1 MRRIRK
7 SMIQICYCLVISLLF
22 TACSETESDG
32 TNENIELLEP
42 VGVTADYDVVAQR
55 NMYSV
60 EVYNCSVN
68 PVVTEYSFSK
78 EQTFKSYGAIPGQS
92 VEAGDALVYAETK
105 TLDKQTETAED
116 AIEDLEI
123 NYEIEMAKLNKDLKD
138 AQKNEKEAF
147 ESYDKIYKV
156 QPDDPCSIEHDM
168 WEDQVRWPEYS
179 YKNSIMR
186 RQKIEDEI
194 EHKKEL
200 YEIEHA
206 YVSGNKDRITDKVQD
221 TTVMTKTSGE
231 IVACNYF
238 ANGDVIAKDTPILAV
253 GDTSV
258 KVLNTEYISKSKITK
273 ALDVYAIIDGKR
285 YEIEYENMEPEEYQQ
300 LVDSNENIHTTF
312 VLKDPKDEVKIGSY
326 AAVIV
331 EKDRR
336 KKVLTVPINSLKK
349 EADGYYVYLYDGV
362 DTSYVPV
369 QIGMK
374 DGLYAEVISGLD
386 EGDKVLAEDL
396 PRLTKNTALVTRGDY
411 SIETELN
418 GYFYYPF
425 TEWMVNPAENGST
438 YLKEILVSDNEEVTK
453 DQVLAILE
461 VVPDQ
466 IEINR
471 LTTQISR
478 LESRLAEMNVTKAA
492 CDAKGLTS
500 PELNIKISENERDTK
515 LKRRELNKLSKY
527 SGLVEIKAPYDGI
540 IVSIDSI
547 KPGDLLAPDADILEI
562 ANDAMS
568 FIIVKDDKN
577 QLNYG
582 NTATVKVSGSTD
594 ASGIE
599 GRIVTVNNMSL
610 TKKLVNDYSLLELP
624 EGESGSIAG
633 SVMNGPGRWNRSTFK
648 VSVQVRSEKNVIKV
662 PKAAVT
668 VKDKSTYVT
677 VVNEDGTVER
687 RSFIPGGSDTNYY
700 WSVEGLTEGM
710 TVCWE

>member
-1 MRRIRK
+1 MRRLNK
-7 SMIQICYCLVISLLF
+7 KMLLLCYCLILSFVLSG
-22 TACSETESDG
+22 CSEAESDG
-32 TNENIELLEP
+32 KNENIELLEP
-42 VGVTADYDVVAQR
+42 VGVTADFDYVTQR

-78 EQTFKSYGAIPGQS
+78 EQTFKSYGAIPGQQ
-92 VEAGDALVYAETK
+92 VEAGEALVYAQTK
-105 TLDKQTETAED
+105 LLDRQTENIED
-116 AIEDLEI
+116 EIEDLEI
-123 NYEIEMAKLNKDLKD
+123 NHEIEMAKLNKDLKD

-147 ESYDKIYKV
+147 ESYDKIFRV
-156 QPDDPCSIEHDM
+156 QPDDPCSIEHDI

-179 YKNSIMR
+179 YKNAIMR

-200 YEIEHA
+200 YELEHA
-206 YVSGNKDRITDKVQD
+206 YILGNRDRITDKVSD
-221 TTVMTKTSGE
+221 TTVVTKTAGE

-238 ANGDVIAKDTPILAV
+238 ANGDIIAKDTPLLAV

-273 ALDVYAIIDGKR
+273 ALDVYAVIDGKR
-285 YEIEYENMEPEEYQQ
+285 YEIQYENMEPEEYQQ

-312 VLKDPKDEVKIGSY
+312 ILKDPNDEVKIGSY

-336 KKVLTVPINSLKK
+336 KKVLSVPVNSLKK

-362 DTSYVPV
+362 DTTYVPV
-369 QIGMK
+369 QIGMR
-374 DGLYAEVISGLD
+374 DGLYAEVISGLS

-396 PRLTKNTALVTRGDY
+396 PRLTKNTGTVTRGDY
-411 SIETELN
+411 SVDTELN

-425 TEWMVNPAENGST
+425 TEWLVNPAENGST
-438 YLKEILVSDNEEVTK
+438 YLKEILVTQNEEVAK

-478 LESRLAEMNVTKAA
+478 LESRLAELNVTKAA
-492 CDAKGLTS
+492 CDAKGLIS

-527 SGLVEIKAPYDGI
+527 AGLVEIKAPYDGI
-540 IVSIDSI
+540 IADLETI
-547 KPGDLLAPDADILEI
+547 KPGDLIAPDADILEI
-562 ANDAMS
+562 ANNSMS

-594 ASGIE
+594 NSSIE

-610 TKKLVNDYSLLELP
+610 SKKLVNNYSLLELP
-624 EGESGSIAG
+624 EDETNSIAG

-648 VSVQVRSEKNVIKV
+648 VTVKVRSEKNVIMV

-677 VVNEDGTVER
+677 VVNEDGSVER